1 MKYKKIKNTGVLYV
15 LRTIMF
21 TLYLQLSQHNKE
33 LANLLKPCGDLYGD
47 TALEFYA
54 RHTAQIEVSDKDWFS
69 RGSSDLINDSW
80 MKFGSSKPRE
90 L

>member
-1 MKYKKIKNTGVLYV
+1 
-15 LRTIMF
+15 MF

-54 RHTAQIEVSDKDWFS
+54 RHTAQIEVSDKDLDFY
-69 RGSSDLINDSW
+69 RII
-80 MKFGSSKPRE
+80 
-90 L
+90 

>member
-1 MKYKKIKNTGVLYV
+1 
-15 LRTIMF
+15 
-21 TLYLQLSQHNKE
+21 
-33 LANLLKPCGDLYGD
+33 LKPCGDLYGD

-69 RGSSDLINDSW
+69 IGSSDLINDSW